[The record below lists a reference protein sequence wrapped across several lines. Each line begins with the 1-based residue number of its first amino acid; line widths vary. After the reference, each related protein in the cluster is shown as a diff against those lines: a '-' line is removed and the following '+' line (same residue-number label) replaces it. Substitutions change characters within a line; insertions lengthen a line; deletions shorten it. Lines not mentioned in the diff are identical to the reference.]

1 MNIIKFQTKITN
13 PEKILIDEC
22 IKASSF
28 SLCKF
33 LSDNYL
39 IDITDD
45 PDIVSGFERDWSNIP
60 GNADFLA
67 RPINEKQCSI
77 ILYTCNLLNINVTIS
92 AGKTNLT
99 GSATPNSGLV
109 LSIINMTNPRT
120 QINIDNKTVQT
131 SVGTILEDMR
141 NDILQLSNKKLYYPV
156 DPTSRKDALVGGT
169 ISCNASGFIP
179 GYKGAT
185 RHWVNRLKIILT
197 NGHITD
203 ITRGDYISNDAKFIL
218 ICDNQEIII
227 EAPNYHRPKIKNA
240 SGPFTA
246 ENQEID
252 FIDLIIGS
260 EGIFALITDV
270 EFNLADSP
278 KDFLDLFIT
287 LHSENDAIKLRG
299 YLKQQNILYQ
309 LNALEYFGYNCQNY
323 MEHKEKLFKTKSS
336 VGIYLQYPIFNKSTD
351 EVIEEWV
358 QLLDDSDCGIEDD
371 NVFLLNTADNWRV
384 FFEARHSMPVKAL
397 EKTKE
402 LDAISIITDTI
413 VPYENFSDFIQF
425 SHKILRKNHIE
436 YLLFGHLG
444 DCHLHFHVIY
454 TKDEAPIINN
464 LYRQIIRKSADLNG
478 VYSAEHG
485 TGKRKTIDFF
495 ECYGQDAI
503 TQVAKCKLAFD
514 PNNILNTGN
523 IITIKD
529 LS

>member
-13 PEKILIDEC
+13 HEKILIDDC
-22 IKASSF
+22 IKTSSF
-28 SLCKF
+28 SLCGF
-33 LSDNYL
+33 LSDKFL

-45 PDIVSGFERDWSNIP
+45 SDIVSSFERDWSNMP

-67 RPINEKQCSI
+67 RPINEKQCAI
-77 ILYTCNLLNINVTIS
+77 ILYICNLLNINVTIS
-92 AGKTNLT
+92 AGRTNLT
-99 GSATPNSGLV
+99 GSATPKGGLV
-109 LSIINMTNPRT
+109 LSIINIKKPNT
-120 QINIDNKTVQT
+120 QVDIENKTAKT

-179 GYKGAT
+179 GDKGAT
-185 RHWVNRLKIILT
+185 RHWVNRLKILLT
-197 NGHITD
+197 NGYITN
-203 ITRGDYISNDAKFIL
+203 ITRGDYITNDAKFIL
-218 ICDNQEIII
+218 ICDDKKIIV
-227 EAPNYHRPKIKNA
+227 EAPSYHRPKIKNA

-246 ENQEID
+246 AEEELD

-260 EGIFALITDV
+260 EGVFALIIDV

-287 LHSENDAIKLRG
+287 LPSENDAIKLRG

-323 MEHKEKLFKTKSS
+323 MEHKEKLFKTESS
-336 VGIYLQYPIFNKSTD
+336 VGIYLQYPIFNNSID
-351 EVIEEWV
+351 EVIEKWV
-358 QLLDDSDCGIEDD
+358 QLLDDSDCGIKDD
-371 NVFLLNTADNWRV
+371 NVFLLNTADNWRI

-413 VPYENFSDFIQF
+413 VPYKNFNDFIQF
-425 SHKILRKNHIE
+425 SHRILRENNIE

-454 TKDEAPIINN
+454 NKEEALIIND
-464 LYRQIIRKSADLNG
+464 LYRQIIRKSAELDG

-485 TGKRKTIDFF
+485 TGKRKTIDFY
-495 ECYGQDAI
+495 ECYGQEAI
-503 TQVAKCKLAFD
+503 NQVQKCKLAFD
-514 PNNILNTGN
+514 PKNILNTGN

-529 LS
+529 I

>member
-1 MNIIKFQTKITN
+1 MNIIKFQTKITTH
-13 PEKILIDEC
+13 EKILIDDS
-22 IKASSF
+22 IKISNF
-28 SLCKF
+28 SLCDF
-33 LSDNYL
+33 LSNQFS

-60 GNADFLA
+60 GHADFLA

-77 ILYTCNLLNINVTIS
+77 ILYICNLLNINVTIS

-99 GSATPNSGLV
+99 GSATPKGGLV
-109 LSIINMTNPRT
+109 LSIINMKNPTTN
-120 QINIDNKTVQT
+120 INIENKTAEAA
-131 SVGTILEDMR
+131 VGTVLEDMR

-179 GYKGAT
+179 GDKGAT
-185 RHWVNRLKIILT
+185 RYWVNRLKIILT
-197 NGHITD
+197 NGYIAD
-203 ITRGDYISNDAKFIL
+203 ITRGDYISNDAKFVL
-218 ICDNQEIII
+218 LCDNQEIVI
-227 EAPNYHRPKIKNA
+227 EVPDYHRPKIKNA

-246 ENQEID
+246 AEQEID

-299 YLKQQNILYQ
+299 YLKQKNILYK

-323 MEHKEKLFKTKSS
+323 MEHKEKLFKTESS
-336 VGIYLQYPIFNKSTD
+336 VGIYLQYPLFNETVD
-351 EVIEEWV
+351 DIIEEWV
-358 QLLDDSDCGIEDD
+358 ELLDDSNCGIEDN
-371 NVFLLNTADNWRV
+371 NVIVLNTPDNWRI
-384 FFEARHSMPVKAL
+384 FFEARHSMPAKAL

-402 LDAISIITDTI
+402 LDAVSIITDTI
-413 VPYENFSDFIQF
+413 VPYKNFNDFIQF
-425 SHKILRKNHIE
+425 SHKILRENHIE

-464 LYRQIIRKSADLNG
+464 LYRRIIQKSADLNG

-485 TGKRKTIDFF
+485 TGKRKTIDFH
-495 ECYGQDAI
+495 ECYGEEAVS
-503 TQVAKCKLAFD
+503 QVQKCKLAFD

-529 LS
+529 IS